1 MAPID
6 KLGVVLGA
14 VFAVVFLGDKLSG
27 PSWLGAAFIAGG
39 TIPVA
44 YKG

>member
-6 KLGVVLGA
+6 KLSIVLVA
-14 VFAVVFLGDKLSG
+14 VFAVVLLADKLSG